1 MERRIMSL
9 GRSSMVI
16 SLPKNWMQLNELK
29 KGDVVS
35 YAIQR
40 DRSLVVYPSA
50 KKKTKSIFDIL
61 LKQDD
66 TLWIILTRSATLMGT
81 CF

>member
-1 MERRIMSL
+1 MLL

-16 SLPKNWMQLNELK
+16 SLPKNWLKLNELK

-40 DRSLVVYPSA
+40 DRSLAVYPSA
-50 KKKTKSIFDIL
+50 TKKAIN
-61 LKQDD
+61 KQ
-66 TLWIILTRSATLMGT
+66 TTRSII
-81 CF
+81 

>member
-1 MERRIMSL
+1 MLL

-16 SLPKNWMQLNELK
+16 SLPKNWLKLNELK

-35 YAIQR
+35 YALQR

-50 KKKTKSIFDIL
+50 TKKAINRK
-61 LKQDD
+61 
-66 TLWIILTRSATLMGT
+66 
-81 CF
+81 